1 MVSETVLTLIDK
13 YRLMFINEKKVI
25 NSSDNTISTYIY
37 VLDMFYEYIIESE
50 KLELITDIDKEII
63 LKFLTC
69 NTTHSN
75 STQILKLAV
84 VKSFFIFID
93 EQEELEG
100 FFEHRFKKINI
111 KKEDKEV
118 DALSEEEVVKLIKI
132 IKPKK
137 SSFNS
142 IRDSLLIKIIL
153 YTGIRASECLSIRLE
168 DISLIEENL
177 YKIKIFGKGS
187 KERYVYITADKI
199 KEELQELTEQEYI
212 NNYIAITNRGN
223 RVTRIGLY
231 NMISNK
237 MKKALINKSGVH
249 ILRHTFARTLV
260 NKNINLVTISELLGH
275 SDITIT
281 AKTYAKSNEWNKIE
295 AIRFLV

>member
-69 NTTHSN
+69 NVTHSN